1 MSDTR
6 TTITLRPATEAD
18 IPALAALGRESFI
31 AKFGH
36 LYSRE
41 NLDRFLGETF
51 SDEAIAGEIA
61 DPGRLYCLAVD
72 DAGEIAGYCKIAFK
86 SGFPEHARGNRTME
100 LKQLYAA
107 PDRLGQGIGALLMD
121 WAMEQFHARG
131 ADEVHLSV
139 FSENT
144 GAHKFYRRYGFD
156 KLADIFFWVGDH
168 RDDEFL
174 FARML

>member
-1 MSDTR
+1 MSDTKPA
-6 TTITLRPATEAD
+6 ITLRAASEAD
-18 IPALAALGRESFI
+18 IPALAELGRESFI

-36 LYSRE
+36 LYSQQ
-41 NLDRFLGETF
+41 NLDTFLGETF
-51 SDEAIAGEIA
+51 TEEAVAGELA
-61 DPGRLYCLAVD
+61 DPGRFYRLAVD
-72 DAGEIAGYCKIAFK
+72 DAGALAGYCKIAFK
-86 SGFPEHARGNRTME
+86 SAFPEHARGERAME
-100 LKQLYAA
+100 LKQLYTA
-107 PDRLGQGIGALLMD
+107 PDRVGQGIGALLMD
-121 WAMEQFHARG
+121 WAMEEFRTRG

-139 FSENT
+139 YSDNP